1 MIDACILLAP
11 RRKAP
16 EGACRHIMATITIR
30 GVSEDLVLRIKSDAQ
45 RNGRSMEQ
53 ELRELLASRYRS
65 RSDAVAELRARW
77 ERLPELHAED
87 VDRWVEKGRS

>member
-1 MIDACILLAP
+1 M
-11 RRKAP
+11 
-16 EGACRHIMATITIR
+16 
-30 GVSEDLVLRIKSDAQ
+30 LRIKSDAQ

-53 ELRELLASRYRS
+53 ELQELLASRYRS

-77 ERLPELHAED
+77 ERLPEMHAEG